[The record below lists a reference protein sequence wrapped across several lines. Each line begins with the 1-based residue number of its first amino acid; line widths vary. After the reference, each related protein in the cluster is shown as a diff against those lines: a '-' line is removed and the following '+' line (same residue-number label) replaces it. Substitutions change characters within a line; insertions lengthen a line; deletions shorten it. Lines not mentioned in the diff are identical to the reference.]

1 MLLCGMCPQDPTF
14 LLKSR
19 YSNFL
24 LSLKEISPMVDS
36 FLHEISS
43 SPLCWL
49 IGGDLKIMAL
59 AQKD

>member
-1 MLLCGMCPQDPTF
+1 
-14 LLKSR
+14 
-19 YSNFL
+19 
-24 LSLKEISPMVDS
+24 MVDS